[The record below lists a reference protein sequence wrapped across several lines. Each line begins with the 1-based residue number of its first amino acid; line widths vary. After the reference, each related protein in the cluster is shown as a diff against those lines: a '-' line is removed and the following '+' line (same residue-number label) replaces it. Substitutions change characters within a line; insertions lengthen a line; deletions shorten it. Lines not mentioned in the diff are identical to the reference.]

1 MIRRSWSDSYEAL
14 AQVFVREWL
23 ESPGHRVNLLSRDV
37 TPLGCAARLV
47 RVPVGPPRVFAVQ
60 VFARPKSGR
69 RSVLPER

>member
-1 MIRRSWSDSYEAL
+1 M
-14 AQVFVREWL
+14 FVREWL

-37 TPLGCAARLV
+37 TPLGCATRLV

-69 RSVLPER
+69 GSALPER